1 MKPKLDERSAV
12 YVNTPDPSRV
22 PLDLSA
28 DERARLAHL
37 EGMVTTL
44 LAEVEEMRAKI
55 EEREGDH
62 K

>member
-44 LAEVEEMRAKI
+44 LGEVEALRKRMDDQEA
-55 EEREGDH
+55 DS
-62 K
+62 